1 MLFGHKIPQRNMQV
15 YNEIEEKV
23 SSLIE
28 TGVATIDL
36 ENLIS
41 KDVDA
46 YFEMYVEELDAKSRS
61 QRVDS
66 RRYLETDSITFMISL
81 SKKLDRAY
89 NEKARFAFALHLQS
103 TLRTRKRRPH
113 DRSSR
118 LKYDSEKSEIRV
130 SGGDGIYQLLLKR
143 NDTWRFPSMKLALL
157 VCF

>member
-1 MLFGHKIPQRNMQV
+1 MDVVWSQDPQRNMQV

-46 YFEMYVEELDAKSRS
+46 YFEMYVEELTQKSRS

-66 RRYLETDSITFMISL
+66 RRYLETD
-81 SKKLDRAY
+81 
-89 NEKARFAFALHLQS
+89 QS
-103 TLRTRKRRPH
+103 PL
-113 DRSSR
+113 
-118 LKYDSEKSEIRV
+118 
-130 SGGDGIYQLLLKR
+130 
-143 NDTWRFPSMKLALL
+143 
-157 VCF
+157 